1 MKDHEKRELVNR
13 LTKIASEYA
22 HTQQLRERIAHELL
36 SSSLMT
42 NHPNRGAAPTA
53 AANPSPESILQAREA
68 AGLSQSEAG
77 ALIYSGLRS
86 WQHWEW
92 GTRRMHP
99 GLFELFLKKTGQMS

>member
-1 MKDHEKRELVNR
+1 MRREYRQNIPMPGHFRAFSWRQNV
-13 LTKIASEYA
+13 
-22 HTQQLRERIAHELL
+22 
-36 SSSLMT
+36 T
-42 NHPNRGAAPTA
+42 NHPNRNVSHTDASNPT
-53 AANPSPESILQAREA
+53 PEAILQAREA

-99 GLFELFLKKTGQMS
+99 GLFELFLIKSSKLAAQGKT

>member
-1 MKDHEKRELVNR
+1 MSPFEAMNR
-13 LTKIASEYA
+13 TAPPQEPK
-22 HTQQLRERIAHELL
+22 
-36 SSSLMT
+36 
-42 NHPNRGAAPTA
+42 AAQTA
-53 AANPSPESILQAREA
+53 AANPLPEAILQAREA

>member
-1 MKDHEKRELVNR
+1 
-13 LTKIASEYA
+13 
-22 HTQQLRERIAHELL
+22 
-36 SSSLMT
+36 MT
-42 NHPNRGAAPTA
+42 NHPNRNVSHTDASNPT
-53 AANPSPESILQAREA
+53 PEAILQAREA

-99 GLFELFLKKTGQMS
+99 GLFELFMKKTGQIA

>member
-1 MKDHEKRELVNR
+1 
-13 LTKIASEYA
+13 
-22 HTQQLRERIAHELL
+22 
-36 SSSLMT
+36 MT
-42 NHPNRGAAPTA
+42 NHPNRGASQTA
-53 AANPSPESILQAREA
+53 AANPTPEAILQAREA

-99 GLFELFLKKTGQMS
+99 GLFELFLKKTGKMS